1 MDSFRVKHGMT
12 KKSEFRQH
20 ENLKIGVGLM
30 VFILLILGISAYSMI
45 QGGNWEGLLPMLL
58 FIIFIIYLFTQM
70 SYSIEGNILKVKC
83 GFLMNKSFEISRIT
97 KITETNNPKG
107 APAASLDRLAISFD
121 NYESVVISPKQKY
134 DFIDQLIKIN
144 PKITVNLKSKKRT
157 TNH

>member
-58 FIIFIIYLFTQM
+58 FIIFIIYLFTLM
-70 SYSIEGNILKVKC
+70 SYSIEGNILIVKC
-83 GFLMNKSFEISRIT
+83 GFLMNKSFEINRIT
-97 KITETNNPKG
+97 NLTESNNPIG
-107 APAASLDRLAISFD
+107 ATATSLDRLVIAFD
-121 NYESVVISPKQKY
+121 NSDSVVISPKLKH
-134 DFIDQLIKIN
+134 DFIDHLIKIN